1 LTKGKNVEAV
11 KSISLEM
18 SKYQKYI
25 LEIIF
30 KDKDNELEN

>member
-1 LTKGKNVEAV
+1 MNFKEV
-11 KSISLEM
+11 KSIILGM

-25 LEIIF
+25 SEIIF